1 MTGTR
6 VTTGI
11 LNFDDKIEGGFVG
24 GSVNLV
30 IGKTGTGKTTFC
42 FSFMYKGAINNEA
55 GVYLTTEERIEDI
68 KKDMESMFKW
78 NIENL
83 EARGLITF
91 LSIKPM
97 VPSVDI
103 EHTSRL
109 AKSYVSELLRKIT
122 EALEK
127 TKAKRLVIDSVSI
140 IQLFINDQY
149 LSRII
154 LTSLMDKLREMGIT
168 TVISGTLT
176 ETKEGIIGAELIE
189 STVDSVVKLDFV
201 PIAED
206 FKRTLTVKKMR
217 RTNHSTLIYPF
228 EITPQGMKIIEIN

>member
-1 MTGTR
+1 MR
-6 VTTGI
+6 VKSGI
-11 LNFDDKIEGGFVG
+11 INLDDKIEGGFVE

-30 IGKTGTGKTTFC
+30 MGKTGTGKTTFC
-42 FSFMYKGAINNEA
+42 CCFVYEGANGGEPT
-55 GVYLTTEERIEDI
+55 VYLTTEERIEDI
-68 KKDMESMFKW
+68 KKDIKSMFSW
-78 NIENL
+78 NMEAL
-83 EARGLITF
+83 EKRGLVNF

-97 VPSVDI
+97 VPSVEV

-122 EALEK
+122 ETLDR
-127 TKAKRLVIDSVSI
+127 TKARRVVIDSISV

-168 TVISGTLT
+168 TLISGTIT
-176 ETKEGIIGAELIE
+176 EDYGGISGAELIE
-189 STVDSVVKLDFV
+189 STVDSVIKLDFV
-201 PIAED
+201 PVAED
-206 FKRTLTVKKMR
+206 FKRTLTIRKMR

-228 EITPQGMKIIEIN
+228 EITPKGMKLIEVG